1 MAVGVLFVCLGNI
14 CRSPVAQGML
24 EKKALGQGLENALTI
39 DSCGTADFNIGK
51 PPDPRAV
58 AAASRAGYNIGN
70 QFARQL
76 KPADYQVFR
85 YIVAMDRVILV
96 NLQCWAPPEFAGELA
111 LLMSY
116 YPNAMSQLVADPYYE
131 AEEKFD
137 SMIETMEPALDAL
150 LAHIKHNHSI

>member
-24 EKKALGQGLENALTI
+24 EEKALRQGLEHALTI

-58 AAASRAGYNIGN
+58 AAASRAGYSIER

-76 KPADYQVFR
+76 EPADYQVFR
-85 YIVAMDRVILV
+85 YIVAMDRVNLT
-96 NLQCWAPPEFAGELA
+96 NLQILAPPDFAGELA
-111 LLMSY
+111 LLMGYHPKALSR
-116 YPNAMSQLVADPYYE
+116 QIADPYYE
-131 AEEKFD
+131 ADEKFD
-137 SMIETMEPALDAL
+137 SMIATMEPALDAL